1 MSTYGVSNINVTL
14 SLSHFLSEHLRD
26 VFSFLEVKSVISAS
40 PSPHTMLVKRKKRII
55 DVFCSSMFWWLES
68 SNRNIAKFHHF
79 VKYSTCIPTLYGV
92 RGETK
97 CRFLEVKLNIS
108 FKTCDFSVF
117 RKRAIIFVL
126 PIVVTVENWPSA
138 PRWV

>member
-1 MSTYGVSNINVTL
+1 MLIHQFQMLFLYLTNGVSNINVTL

-26 VFSFLEVKSVISAS
+26 VFSYLEVKSVISAS
-40 PSPHTMLVKRKKRII
+40 PSPHTMLVNRKKRII

-68 SNRNIAKFHHF
+68 SNRNIAKLHHL

-126 PIVVTVENWPSA
+126 P
-138 PRWV
+138 R